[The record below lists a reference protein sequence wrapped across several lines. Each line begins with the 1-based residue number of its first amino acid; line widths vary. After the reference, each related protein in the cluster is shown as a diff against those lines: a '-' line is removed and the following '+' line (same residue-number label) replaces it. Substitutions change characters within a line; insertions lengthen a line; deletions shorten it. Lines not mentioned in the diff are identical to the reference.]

1 MSALHRDRTLSEKPN
16 KARRTGRSLQGLKPG
31 SMNYAD
37 WIKWIFAILIVVIIV
52 GKFMNNR
59 TSKASFKDVQK
70 AVTKTVEKDDTMLD
84 GDKNMIKRLYGLDP
98 SEYEGVML
106 KYPSTNMN
114 VNEVLLIK
122 LKNLSQQDAVAE
134 AIEKRLDTQKKNFD
148 GYGTNQFS
156 ILKKSVTDI
165 RGNYILYVV
174 SPKTEPT
181 VKAFEDTL

>member
-1 MSALHRDRTLSEKPN
+1 
-16 KARRTGRSLQGLKPG
+16 
-31 SMNYAD
+31 
-37 WIKWIFAILIVVIIV
+37 
-52 GKFMNNR
+52 
-59 TSKASFKDVQK
+59 
-70 AVTKTVEKDDTMLD
+70 
-84 GDKNMIKRLYGLDP
+84 
-98 SEYEGVML
+98 ML